1 MFFTKPSHPSMNPLL
16 LSLTESDSPFVE
28 AYRRLY
34 RKIHFFY
41 EQNHIQTIALTSTQ
55 PGEGKTLTSINL
67 ALAISEDASKKV
79 ALVDCDFRR
88 PTVPKYLG
96 GQVDKGL
103 ADILGGQGRL
113 KDVAMAMNRERYNLD
128 VIPAGQYQGDPY
140 ALFYNKQL
148 DPIMKEL
155 KSNYDLI
162 IIDSPPI
169 LPILDQSFLSELV
182 DAVILVIRAGMTAK
196 GNIKIAM
203 ESLEGKNLIG
213 LVFNDVKRQVS
224 SAYKYQYAGY
234 YDYSRK
240 K

>member
-1 MFFTKPSHPSMNPLL
+1 MFFTKSSHPSMNPLL
-16 LSLTESDSPFVE
+16 LSLTEADSPFVE

-41 EQNHIQTIALTSTQ
+41 EQNQIQTIALTSTQ

-103 ADILGGQGRL
+103 VDIMEGQGRL
-113 KDVAMAMNRERYNLD
+113 QDIAMAMNRERSNLH
-128 VIPAGQYQGDPY
+128 VIPAGRYQGDPY

-155 KSNYDLI
+155 KNSYDLI

-169 LPILDQSFLSELV
+169 LPILDQTFLADLV
-182 DAVILVIRAGMTAK
+182 DAVLLVIRAGKAAK
-196 GNIKIAM
+196 GSIKIAM

-213 LVFNDVKRQVS
+213 LIFNDVEKQAS
-224 SAYKYQYAGY
+224 SSYKYQYVGY
-234 YDYSRK
+234 YDYAHTK
-240 K
+240 